1 MTNRKITGGAFR
13 ALALLLAAC
22 VAGCAAP
29 AATRDERPARLAA
42 LTHGYTQ
49 RSFLRLTD
57 RMDPAMLALARRHDP
72 ALTEADLW
80 GRPAGWPNYDLSTP
94 PTLGF
99 GPIGADQARR
109 LNALLPV
116 TEVAPMAARPF
127 VLAATGAERERA
139 VLCLTQ
145 AIYFEAALEPQAG
158 QEAVAQTVLNR
169 MRHPDFP
176 HTVCGVVYQGAQQ
189 VTGCQFSFTC
199 DGSRDRGIVPE
210 IWRRARDVA
219 EQALAG
225 HVQPMVGTATFY
237 HADYVFPTWGPRLVK
252 IGQIGQHIFYRFP
265 GPAGAPPAFTGRWS
279 GGELRVSMAGP
290 PAAEV
295 AAVAD
300 ARLADGVAAPPG
312 TLLSIADPTSPT
324 GLSTRVPGQ
333 VLFGRRAPT
342 PQEIAEINRRL
353 AELESHDPAL
363 APPNPD
369 LEVSSAPWADPPPRR
384 PSRTPADSPPSAA
397 DPGRPASAPSP

>member
-1 MTNRKITGGAFR
+1 MAQSKTIGGRFGV
-13 ALALLLAAC
+13 LALLLAAIL
-22 VAGCAAP
+22 AGCAAP
-29 AATRDERPARLAA
+29 AATRDDRPHSLAV
-42 LTHGYTQ
+42 LTRGFTD
-49 RSFLRLTD
+49 RSFIRLTSA
-57 RMDPAMLALARRHDP
+57 MDPAMLSVARRHDP
-72 ALTEADLW
+72 ARVLADLW
-80 GRPAGWPNYDLSTP
+80 GRPAGWGSYDLSAA

-116 TEVAPMAARPF
+116 TEAQPMAARPF
-127 VLAATGAERERA
+127 ILAATGAERERA

-145 AIYFEAALEPQAG
+145 AIYFEAALEPRAG
-158 QEAVAQTVLNR
+158 QEAVAQTVINR
-169 MRHPDFP
+169 LRHPDFP

-199 DGSRDRGIVPE
+199 DGSRARGILPE
-210 IWRRARDVA
+210 IWRQSREVA
-219 EQALAG
+219 EAALAG

-265 GPAGAPPAFTGRWS
+265 GPAGSPQAFSGRWS
-279 GGELRVSMAGP
+279 GGELRVSMEGP

-295 AAVAD
+295 AAIAE
-300 ARLADGVAAPPG
+300 ARAAEIGAGAPG
-312 TLLSIADPTSPT
+312 TLLSIVDPSSAN
-324 GLSTRVPGQ
+324 GLTTRVPGQ

-353 AELESHDPAL
+353 AEMEAHDPAL
-363 APPNPD
+363 ATPNPD
-369 LEVSSAPWADPPPRR
+369 LEVSSAPWADPPRR
-384 PSRTPADSPPSAA
+384 AARTPADSPPSAA
-397 DPGRPASAPSP
+397 DPATPASGPSP